1 MICML
6 CTVSQIQNIDIHLVM
21 LMVYYLVMKI
31 ISFLLKSGLGIH
43 SFALL
48 FFALWL
54 LSLFLKERPER
65 IALVA
70 LYLKSDSCNSFLSLF
85 AKRATGANII
95 FKLRVT
101 GAIRSLQK
109 NDSLFLRVIHFK
121 CILFTMLFHF
131 YVQYKRLN
139 HSSSLFSLFS
149 LFEKEEIALAALFK
163 ENNNTLYKNMK
174 KAVCSCRS
182 LQK

>member
-1 MICML
+1 ML

-31 ISFLLKSGLGIH
+31 ISFLLTSGLGIH
-43 SFALL
+43 SLL

-139 HSSSLFSLFS
+139 HSSSLFSLFL
-149 LFEKEEIALAALFK
+149 LFEKEEIALAALF
-163 ENNNTLYKNMK
+163 
-174 KAVCSCRS
+174 
-182 LQK
+182 

>member
-1 MICML
+1 ML

-95 FKLRVT
+95 FKSD
-101 GAIRSLQK
+101 GS
-109 NDSLFLRVIHFK
+109 NSLF
-121 CILFTMLFHF
+121 T
-131 YVQYKRLN
+131 
-139 HSSSLFSLFS
+139 
-149 LFEKEEIALAALFK
+149 KE
-163 ENNNTLYKNMK
+163 
-174 KAVCSCRS
+174 
-182 LQK
+182 

>member
-1 MICML
+1 ML

-31 ISFLLKSGLGIH
+31 ISFLLTSGLGIH
-43 SFALL
+43 SLL

-95 FKLRVT
+95 FKSDGSNSLFT
-101 GAIRSLQK
+101 KEWFTLFKSDSLQMHSFHHAFPFLCPIQK
-109 NDSLFLRVIHFK
+109 IESLF
-121 CILFTMLFHF
+121 
-131 YVQYKRLN
+131 
-139 HSSSLFSLFS
+139 
-149 LFEKEEIALAALFK
+149 IALLAL
-163 ENNNTLYKNMK
+163 L
-174 KAVCSCRS
+174 AVWKRGNCTRCSF
-182 LQK
+182 